1 MPEVRSHRSEVSRPR
16 LGSGVPRPARMMPG
30 TACCLMMEPVKLTA
44 QTFEHAC
51 DGVLMLATI
60 G

>member
-1 MPEVRSHRSEVSRPR
+1 
-16 LGSGVPRPARMMPG
+16 MMPG

-51 DGVLMLATI
+51 AGVLMLATI